1 MNLWFRGILQTF
13 IFFKYI
19 FSFCSNKEKGSKTTL
34 IANLAPKFDQKHVP
48 VISIPVLYFI
58 GSWINY
64 TKIVHGMLM
73 TTFKWV
79 SSTPFG
85 FPFRLPVRVANWT
98 RTELTSSKCCW
109 TDHFTNISNCFDRLL
124 FACNHTVNGYTPYW
138 SLHDFW
144 KIK

>member
-85 FPFRLPVRVANWT
+85 FPFRLPVLYILGAVWKSGGGA
-98 RTELTSSKCCW
+98 LS
-109 TDHFTNISNCFDRLL
+109 
-124 FACNHTVNGYTPYW
+124 TVVGIICPPGWDKVSCLAKTWKWEEKYGDETTPRNKV
-138 SLHDFW
+138 S
-144 KIK
+144 